1 MKNHIRLFVFI
12 MLLFSV
18 FAFSSCD
25 SEGSGGK
32 NPTSNQTNEQII
44 IPEINELTRET
55 VNFDDVVYIRPDTEN
70 LVTAITRTTDIV
82 EGNEGS
88 YEEQLAAIKTL
99 EEPCSIFNTMYAYL
113 TVKTSQNSADKTWAE
128 EYEALSGEE
137 PRVAEAIEKL
147 YVAVARSEHAERFEE
162 DYFGDGHI
170 EKYSDGGKYT
180 DAAVE
185 LLEREA
191 ELTAKYSALSSANVK
206 IVYGGISDTYDNTAE
221 RLKSTL
227 GEGTKKYKKAIAE
240 CDLLFAEAVD
250 EAGAEIFTELL
261 KVRYKIAEAMG
272 YGSYMQYAYELRG
285 HDYTADELNSLIN
298 NVAKYVTPVYQALS
312 TSVFGSYFRVTPP
325 IQVTRESVINNLYT
339 VYSSM
344 DTRIADVYEYMLS
357 CGLYDI
363 AGEEKNRM
371 DGAYTVY
378 FHEIEAPFIF
388 ATVSGDITDYSTIS
402 HDFGHFLD
410 GFINY
415 SVSESLDLAEV
426 SSQALELLT
435 LCELDE
441 IMGNEEYKYLYY
453 SAMQNTLLTLI
464 TQSFYAKLEALA
476 YELEYED
483 ITRDRLDLLVRE
495 AAAALHLNPK
505 IFSSLD
511 KIMIDHLVLY
521 PFYVQSYCTSLTVSL
536 DIFFEECE
544 DGNGIEL
551 YNGLI
556 DEGYGKTFC
565 EALEDASL
573 DSPFDDDTVKELV
586 DKIYYS
592 IIGSYY
598 FKNPGD
604 INNAA

>member
-1 MKNHIRLFVFI
+1 MKNHVRLFAFVI
-12 MLLFSV
+12 LLLSV
-18 FAFSSCD
+18 FTFSSCE
-25 SEGSGGK
+25 SEGSGGE
-32 NPTSNQTNEQII
+32 NPPSNQTNEQII
-44 IPEINELTRET
+44 IPQIKALTRET

-70 LVTAITRTTDIV
+70 LVTAIKQAASII
-82 EGNEGS
+82 ESNES
-88 YEEQLAAIKTL
+88 NYENQLAAIKTL

-113 TVKTSQNSADKTWAE
+113 TLKTSQNSADKTWAE
-128 EYEALSGEE
+128 EYEILSGEE
-137 PRVAEAIEKL
+137 PRVSEAIEKL

-170 EKYSDGGKYT
+170 EKYKDGGKYT

-191 ELTAKYSALSSANVK
+191 ELTAEYSALSTATVK
-206 IVYGGISDTYDNTAE
+206 IVYDGISDTYDNTAE
-221 RLKSTL
+221 RLKSTF
-227 GEGTKKYKKAIAE
+227 GEGSKKYKKAMTE
-240 CDLLFAEAVD
+240 CDALFDEALE

-261 KVRYKIAEAMG
+261 KVRHRIADAMG
-272 YGSYMQYAYELRG
+272 YESYMEYAYELRG
-285 HDYTADELNSLIN
+285 HDYTADELDGLIN
-298 NVAKYVTPVYQALS
+298 DVAKYVTPVYQSLS
-312 TSVFGSYFRVTPP
+312 TSVFGSYFRSTQP
-325 IQVTRESVINNLYT
+325 IQVTKEALINNLYT

-344 DTRIADVYEYMLS
+344 DTRIADVYAYMLK

-378 FHEIEAPFIF
+378 LHEIEAPFIF

-402 HDFGHFLD
+402 HEFGHFLD

-435 LCELDE
+435 LCELDSV
-441 IMGNEEYKYLYY
+441 MGNKEYKYLYY
-453 SAMQNTLLTLI
+453 SAMQNALLTLI

-476 YELEYED
+476 YELEYEN
-483 ITRDRLDLLVRE
+483 ITRERLDLLVKE
-495 AAAALHLNPK
+495 AATALHLNPK
-505 IFSSLD
+505 MFCALD
-511 KIMIDHLVLY
+511 EIIIDHLVLY

-536 DIFFEECE
+536 DIFFEERE
-544 DGNGIEL
+544 GGGGVDL

-573 DSPFDDDTVKELV
+573 DSPFEDDTVKELV